1 MIALALK
8 TTWRIKTDSELKEL
22 WDESENPED
31 SYQAVSD
38 LEERLNTRFN
48 FYLVFLYLFTVAVF
62 STGISLWQKTAALL
76 LGTIISYFI
85 QRSVQRTHEL
95 VEIALDEIARDPEHA
110 YSVIR
115 TRLPREKRRLR
126 ANQFLIRVPHFMMA
140 LFFVLFIFSLINFI
154 YELGAQRPAW
164 LSYLQKWLF
173 S

>member
-1 MIALALK
+1 MNDK
-8 TTWRIKTDSELKEL
+8 TNDMDQERK
-22 WDESENPED
+22 
-31 SYQAVSD
+31 Y
-38 LEERLNTRFN
+38 LEQLLNTRFN
-48 FYLVFLYLFTVAVF
+48 FYLVFSSLFTVAVF

-110 YSVIR
+110 YSIIR
-115 TRLPREKRRLR
+115 TRLPRKKRRLR

-140 LFFVLFIFSLINFI
+140 LFFVLFLFSLMNLI

-164 LSYLQKWLF
+164 LSYLRK
-173 S
+173 